1 MSNQLYCPV
10 CAAAITAGAQ
20 FCSNCGSQFSR
31 EQPSP
36 TQIAGE
42 APPPVGVIGIDYAGF
57 WMRLLAFIVD
67 AIPLVVLIALVD
79 FVSENLATRYLLRVL
94 ILFTYFVGFWVATN
108 GSTPGKMAM
117 GIRIVRSNGEPIDAG
132 WSMIRF
138 IGYCLSFV
146 LLLSGF
152 VMIAF
157 TPQKRGLH
165 DYIAQTVVVR
175 VR

>member
-1 MSNQLYCPV
+1 MSSQLYCPV

-36 TQIAGE
+36 IQIAGE
-42 APPPVGVIGIDYAGF
+42 TPPPVGVIGIDYAGF
-57 WMRLLAFIVD
+57 WIRMLAFIVD
-67 AIPLVVLIALVD
+67 EIPVVMMIALVYI
-79 FVSENLATRYLLRVL
+79 VTENQVTRILLGIS

-108 GSTPGKMAM
+108 GSTPGKFAM
-117 GIRIVRSNGEPIDAG
+117 GVRIVRSNGEPIDVSWA
-132 WSMIRF
+132 MIRF